1 MGQLLFRGEHS
12 GICPHSVKKHFVP
25 VTRRFFSLKLRKSP
39 VSSAKAKREHC
50 LLPCSPRPINQPV
63 LVAIIVPC
71 YWASFQ
77 WGEPDVSECGILVGA
92 SCGGKASQP
101 PCSPPLPTPVLP
113 AACCSVTLAISL
125 TLYEPLCLQPSR
137 VWPWSRVSFSSVL

>member
-1 MGQLLFRGEHS
+1 MGQLGFRGEHWDLS
-12 GICPHSVKKHFVP
+12 PLCEETFCSSDTQIFFPQTPEVSRVQCQGQEGALSV
-25 VTRRFFSLKLRKSP
+25 
-39 VSSAKAKREHC
+39 
-50 LLPCSPRPINQPV
+50 LPRSPRPINQPV

-77 WGEPDVSECGILVGA
+77 RGEPDVSECGILVGA
-92 SCGGKASQP
+92 SCGEKASQP
-101 PCSPPLPTPVLP
+101 PPPPPPNPVLP

-125 TLYEPLCLQPSR
+125 TLNEPLCLQPSR